1 MPCLSTILGC
11 ITELLTALELGS
23 LWYHV
28 IVITS
33 FWSLDE
39 HTARNQTA
47 TPSVSTQSHPFET
60 ALNFHSAVISY
71 SKNIPG
77 SPPKRRNDQHISEDP
92 QLHQRAGCVFFS
104 QRRVHVGRSRCSVA
118 LRRDVPGDM
127 MGSLRMG
134 HVMYYHPR
142 AGS

>member
-1 MPCLSTILGC
+1 M
-11 ITELLTALELGS
+11 TELLTALELGS

-71 SKNIPG
+71 STKTSQAAPQNGGTINTSAKTHSSTSVQDVCS
-77 SPPKRRNDQHISEDP
+77 SPSDV
-92 QLHQRAGCVFFS
+92 CMW
-104 QRRVHVGRSRCSVA
+104 VGAVA
-118 LRRDVPGDM
+118 RWRYVVTFQGT
-127 MGSLRMG
+127 
-134 HVMYYHPR
+134 
-142 AGS
+142 